1 MKTGFDKFLHCLNLY
16 IDLLK
21 YPIIDDES
29 WVKIKIYESVTL
41 ENGAITRTTNNYHNK
56 AWFSNVAVSMDFNES
71 DDYISDQGV
80 CYGLVT
86 EFIVNTLI
94 FYIIQFL

>member
-56 AWFSNVAVSMDFNES
+56 A
-71 DDYISDQGV
+71 
-80 CYGLVT
+80 
-86 EFIVNTLI
+86 
-94 FYIIQFL
+94 